1 MINNHILNKIFNLTS
16 RSDKFSLL
24 LLSCLTFIG
33 LILELIG
40 IAIIIPVINIA
51 VDPSNQYLKILDLD
65 LFYLSNN
72 FGFDQPILFLSTL
85 LIIVFLIKMGFLT
98 YVIFR
103 QKKFVA
109 DLVKKTAYKLYY
121 NYLNQEYRFYSEKN
135 KSSIIQNLQNET
147 YFLFVFFE
155 SYITLISEILLIIS
169 LLILLFLFEPIGL
182 MILLVFFSFA
192 TLLYI
197 ILVKN
202 RSIRWGNERLR
213 IDDYLSKLI
222 LESFGNIKEI
232 LIYNTQDFFTQK
244 FKINNLN
251 KSRYMSYRLTI
262 DQFPKIYY
270 EFAALVFIF
279 AYTYF
284 LVSNEETVSQIITK
298 LGLIVAISYKIIP
311 SLSRVSVNYQTI
323 KNYSS
328 SLIKI
333 HDEIVN
339 NIVIVDHRKTISSF
353 NKKVSINKLFFSHNN
368 SNKLFNNFN
377 FEVNKNET
385 IGLIGESGSGKTTLL
400 DIISGLHNDFEG
412 ELEID
417 GKNLTSTNSIWK
429 PKVGYVSQRTFLFQD
444 TIRNNIVMSDISNE
458 INDELLQNAIKLS
471 SLSDWIKSLPEGI
484 NTNVGQEGSKI
495 SEGQKQRIGIAR
507 SLYLN
512 PEILIFDEPTSA
524 LDPSTSKDIFNTI
537 YSMKGKKTIIIV
549 SHSPS
554 ELNNCDRV
562 INLNDK
568 L

>member
-1 MINNHILNKIFNLTS
+1 MIDNPILNKIFNLTS
-16 RSDKFSLL
+16 RKDKFSLVF
-24 LLSCLTFIG
+24 LSFLTFIG

-51 VDPSNQYLKILDLD
+51 VDPSNKYLKIFDIDFLY
-65 LFYLSNN
+65 FSNK

-85 LIIVFLIKMGFLT
+85 LIIVFLIKMLFLT

-109 DLVKKTAYKLYY
+109 DLVKKTSFKLYF
-121 NYLNQEYRFYSEKN
+121 NYLNQEYKFYSDKN

-169 LLILLFLFEPIGL
+169 LLLLLLLFEPFGL
-182 MILLVFFSFA
+182 IILLMFFSFA
-192 TLLYI
+192 TILYM

-213 IDDYLSKLI
+213 IDEYLSKLI
-222 LESFGNIKEI
+222 IESFGNIKEI
-232 LIYNTQDFFTQK
+232 LIYNTQEFFTQK
-244 FKINNLN
+244 FKINNIN
-251 KSRYMSYRLTI
+251 KSKYMSYRLTI

-270 EFAALVFIF
+270 EFAALIFIF
-279 AYTYF
+279 TYTYF
-284 LVSNEETVSQIITK
+284 LVSNDYTVSDIIIK

-339 NIVIVDHRKTISSF
+339 NKVKVDDRKVISSF
-353 NKKVSINKLFFSHNN
+353 NKKISINKLFFSHDK
-368 SNKLFNNFN
+368 SNKLFNNFY
-377 FEVNKNET
+377 FEINKNET

-400 DIISGLHNDFEG
+400 DIISGLYNDFEG
-412 ELEID
+412 ELNID
-417 GKNLTSTNSIWK
+417 DINLKSTNSMWK

-444 TIRNNIVMSDISNE
+444 SIINNIVMSDLSNE
-458 INDELLQNAIKLS
+458 INDDLLKNAIQLS
-471 SLSDWIKSLPEGI
+471 SLSEWIESLPEGL

-512 PEILIFDEPTSA
+512 SDILIFDEPTSS
-524 LDPSTSKDIFNTI
+524 LDPSTSKEIFETI

-554 ELNNCDRV
+554 ELNQCDRV
-562 INLNDK
+562 INLNEIS
-568 L
+568 

>member
-1 MINNHILNKIFNLTS
+1 M
-16 RSDKFSLL
+16 
-24 LLSCLTFIG
+24 
-33 LILELIG
+33 
-40 IAIIIPVINIA
+40 
-51 VDPSNQYLKILDLD
+51 
-65 LFYLSNN
+65 
-72 FGFDQPILFLSTL
+72 
-85 LIIVFLIKMGFLT
+85 T

-109 DLVKKTAYKLYY
+109 DLVKKTSFKLYF
-121 NYLNQEYRFYSEKN
+121 NYLNQEYKFYSDKN

-169 LLILLFLFEPIGL
+169 LLLLLLLFEPFGL
-182 MILLVFFSFA
+182 IILLMFFSFA
-192 TLLYI
+192 TILYM

-213 IDDYLSKLI
+213 IDEYLSKLI
-222 LESFGNIKEI
+222 IESFGNIKEI
-232 LIYNTQDFFTQK
+232 LIYNTQEFFTQK
-244 FKINNLN
+244 FKINNIN
-251 KSRYMSYRLTI
+251 KSKYMSYRLTI

-270 EFAALVFIF
+270 EFAALIFIF
-279 AYTYF
+279 TYTYF
-284 LVSNEETVSQIITK
+284 LVSNDYTVSDIIIK

-339 NIVIVDHRKTISSF
+339 NKVKVDDRKVISSF
-353 NKKVSINKLFFSHNN
+353 NKKISINKLFFSHDK
-368 SNKLFNNFN
+368 SNKLFNNFY
-377 FEVNKNET
+377 FEINKNET

-400 DIISGLHNDFEG
+400 DIISGLYNDFEG
-412 ELEID
+412 ELNID
-417 GKNLTSTNSIWK
+417 DINLKSTNSMWK

-444 TIRNNIVMSDISNE
+444 SIINNIVMSDLSNE
-458 INDELLQNAIKLS
+458 INDDLLKNAIQLS
-471 SLSDWIKSLPEGI
+471 SLSEWIESLPEGL

-512 PEILIFDEPTSA
+512 SDILIFDEPTSS
-524 LDPSTSKDIFNTI
+524 LDPSTSKEIFETI

-554 ELNNCDRV
+554 ELNQCDRV
-562 INLNDK
+562 INLNEIS
-568 L
+568 